1 MMRDRIRKVWRA
13 LWHGFWAALYG
24 AIERRARHN
33 SVVIRIEG
41 SYPEV
46 VPFSVWR
53 YFKRDRRD
61 FPRLVES
68 LRQVA
73 SDPKIETLVI
83 VVSHS
88 RMGLA
93 RTQEAARLVRAARAA
108 GKKTIAVVE
117 SAHTPDYAIAAQCER
132 VVAVPGALLF
142 VTGLAFE
149 SLFVKDL
156 LDHLSVEP
164 DLLHEGRYKSAAET
178 LMRSGPSRDADR
190 MMKELLADVHRE
202 LIDLI
207 ASGRGVDAA
216 RVREWIDGG
225 PYGSADAKVAGLVD
239 DVAYWDE
246 VRSGLGFDNGK
257 RRFVAA
263 HRHHRI
269 HTHIERH
276 TALAKSAPVVAIVT
290 AAGPIVDR
298 SGRQSGAQITPK
310 ALGRV
315 LRALRRDNEVKAV
328 VLRVASP
335 GGSGSASDLI
345 HRELMRLKK
354 KKPLVVSMGDVAA
367 SGGYYLAMAGD
378 VVFTESATLTGSIGV
393 ISGKVSLR
401 GLYDRIGVKKTV
413 YRGGANAAIMSDYGT
428 FSDGER
434 KRMKALNREFYELFK
449 SRVASSRQMSAD
461 DVEER
466 AQGRVWSGAAAVER
480 HLADRVGGLRDA
492 IDEAILRAKSGPIA
506 LVEHVHYV
514 REPWMSFGS
523 LPIAAQM
530 SPAIAT
536 LGDLVGEWTALYEE
550 LSVVRLEPTCLAI
563 SRPRP
568 VDSDEW

>member
-1 MMRDRIRKVWRA
+1 MVRERIRNAWRA
-13 LWHGFWAALYG
+13 VWHGFWAGLYRAL
-24 AIERRARHN
+24 ERRSRHN
-33 SVVIRIEG
+33 SIVIRIEG
-41 SYPEV
+41 AYPEV

-53 YFKRDRRD
+53 YFRRERRD
-61 FPRLVES
+61 FARLVES

-73 SDPKIETLVI
+73 ADPKIETLVI
-83 VVSHS
+83 IVSHS

-93 RTQEAARLVRAARAA
+93 RARETARLVRSIRDA
-108 GKKTIAVVE
+108 GKKTIAVIE

-132 VVAVPGALLF
+132 VVIVPGALLF

-156 LDHLSVEP
+156 LDHLDVEP

-190 MMKELLADVHRE
+190 MMKDLLADVHRE
-202 LIDLI
+202 LIDVI
-207 ASGRGVDAA
+207 AAGRGVPTD

-225 PYGSADAKVAGLVD
+225 PYGSTEAKSAGLVD
-239 DVAYWDE
+239 DIAYWDE

-263 HRHHRI
+263 QRHHRL
-269 HTHIERH
+269 HASIERH
-276 TALAKSAPVVAIVT
+276 AALAKSAPVIAVVT

-315 LRALRRDNEVKAV
+315 LRALRRDDEVKAV

-354 KKPLVVSMGDVAA
+354 KKPLIVSMGDVAA
-367 SGGYYLAMAGD
+367 SGGYYLAMTGD

-428 FSDGER
+428 FSDDER
-434 KRMKALNREFYELFK
+434 KRMKALNREFYDLFK
-449 SRVASSRQMSAD
+449 SRVASSRQLPVE

-480 HLADRVGGLRDA
+480 RLADRIGGLHDA
-492 IDEAILRAKSGPIA
+492 IDEAIIRAKAGPLA

-523 LPIAAQM
+523 LPIAAGV
-530 SPAIAT
+530 SPAVAA
-536 LGDLVGEWTALYEE
+536 LDDLVGEWSALYEE
-550 LSVVRLEPTCLAI
+550 LALVRAEPTCLAV

>member
-1 MMRDRIRKVWRA
+1 MVRERIQKLWRVV
-13 LWHGFWAALYG
+13 WHGFWAACYRVV
-24 AIERRARHN
+24 ERRAHHN

-41 SYPEV
+41 AYPEV

-53 YFKRDRRD
+53 YFRRDRRD
-61 FPRLVES
+61 FARLVES
-68 LRQVA
+68 LRLVA
-73 SDPKIETLVI
+73 ADPKIETLVI
-83 VVSHS
+83 VVSHG

-93 RTQEAARLVRAARAA
+93 RTQETARLVRAARAA
-108 GKKTIAVVE
+108 GKKTIAVIE
-117 SAHTPDYAIAAQCER
+117 SGHTPDYAIAAQCER
-132 VVAVPGALLF
+132 VVIVPGALLF

-156 LDHLSVEP
+156 LDHLDVEP

-207 ASGRGVDAA
+207 AAGRGVDAA
-216 RVREWIDGG
+216 RVCEWLDGG
-225 PYGSADAKVAGLVD
+225 PYGSSDAKSGGLVD

-257 RRFVAA
+257 RRFIAS

-269 HTHIERH
+269 HAAVERH
-276 TALAKSAPVVAIVT
+276 EALAKSAPVVAVVT

-315 LRALRRDNEVKAV
+315 LRALRRDDDVKAV

-378 VVFTESATLTGSIGV
+378 VVFTESASLTGSIGV

-413 YRGGANAAIMSDYGT
+413 YRGGENAAIMSDYGT

-434 KRMKALNREFYELFK
+434 KRMKALNREFYDLFK
-449 SRVASSRQMSAD
+449 SRVASSRQMSVEE
-461 DVEER
+461 VEER

-480 HLADRVGGLRDA
+480 HLADRIGGLNEA
-492 IDEAILRAKSGPIA
+492 INEAILRAKAGPLA

-523 LPIAAQM
+523 LPIAREM
-530 SPAIAT
+530 SSAVAA
-536 LGDLVGEWTALYEE
+536 LGDLVGEWSALYEE
-550 LSVVRLEPTCLAI
+550 LSLVRPEPTCLAV